1 MTFTRLYYN
10 LYINHSIYT
19 AERLPITGGAKVLKV
34 GDKIAS
40 GACENFFRPL
50 YIKPTW
56 GHEVE
61 YSCIIIVYITVQRCC
76 YFHLLS
82 LSLNRWAFCR
92 CLIFVVN
99 DVMHPSK
106 YVKTNCQCNLVMTRY
121 IDIAELE

>member
-10 LYINHSIYT
+10 LYINHGIYT
-19 AERLPITGGAKVLKV
+19 AERLPITGGVKVLKV
-34 GDKIAS
+34 GAKSRAERAKI
-40 GACENFFRPL
+40 FFRPL

-82 LSLNRWAFCR
+82 LSLNRWA
-92 CLIFVVN
+92 
-99 DVMHPSK
+99 
-106 YVKTNCQCNLVMTRY
+106 QCSGVDLG
-121 IDIAELE
+121 